1 MTVRSGDL
9 IWVLL
14 KALSRSVLPPLAAE
28 VQKIPAA
35 WKQGAVWKQGVRLQ
49 PWPSLCAVAL
59 PVVLRPRALKPC
71 TPSSLHT
78 RASQATRDDTAVSW
92 WLLPRF
98 ADFVGGAS
106 HLTSREISFHEQEY
120 GLGGSLFEEQLFE
133 EEEEEEEDDS
143 FDADYRN
150 CSLSYSRLDAD

>member
-78 RASQATRDDTAVSW
+78 RASQATRDDTAVS
-92 WLLPRF
+92 
-98 ADFVGGAS
+98 
-106 HLTSREISFHEQEY
+106 
-120 GLGGSLFEEQLFE
+120 
-133 EEEEEEEDDS
+133 
-143 FDADYRN
+143 
-150 CSLSYSRLDAD
+150 